1 MDMKGHILMKN
12 LRSVIS
18 SYKEKYFTVR
28 DLLNIYNGN
37 MNILHN
43 NMVNAPNVKEQAKK
57 PDTIQSL
64 TLQISILEEKL
75 ELLVRSP
82 GESNVSFS
90 DEQLESVKNE
100 MGISSKSTDEYFIQ
114 KLKEMGHKSKATLK
128 AVKLTKTK
136 ISNLISFLYRK
147 QKDVLPEDTVLGG
160 TPVED

>member
-1 MDMKGHILMKN
+1 MKGHTLMKN

-28 DLLNIYNGN
+28 DLLAIYNGN
-37 MNILHN
+37 MNMLHN
-43 NMVNAPNVKEQAKK
+43 NMLNAPNVKSLTKK

-75 ELLVRSP
+75 EKLSP
-82 GESNVSFS
+82 GESNVQFT

-100 MGISSKSTDEYFIQ
+100 MGISSKSTDEYFIY
-114 KLKEMGHKSKATLK
+114 KLKETSHKSKATLK
-128 AVKLTKTK
+128 AVKLTKKK
-136 ISNLISFLYRK
+136 ISNLISFLHNK
-147 QKDVLPEDTVLGG
+147 QKDVLPEETGLGG

>member
-57 PDTIQSL
+57 PDTVQSL

-75 ELLVRSP
+75 EKLSP

-100 MGISSKSTDEYFIQ
+100 MGISSAVDDEYFIK
-114 KLKEMGHKSKATLK
+114 KLKETSHKSKATLK

-147 QKDVLPEDTVLGG
+147 QKDVLPEETGLGG
-160 TPVED
+160 TPVKD